1 MPTLGRRVIRK
12 VIKKKPTPPEGPS
25 REIVDRIDRDKARL
39 HNWMEGNIDRIKG
52 WKGEE
57 RRIRELEHRFEEVE
71 EEASVPITVDESR
84 ILEHDIGLL
93 EDHISA
99 LERSSAFKELKGP
112 PAPEPTAQVRTTVA
126 GPAPRV
132 RPATTAL
139 REEPSALPRPGPGER
154 KATDDVLDRIDG
166 VLDKMEQTMG
176 VWANATRISPENV
189 MRSKRRSGEGLTQ
202 DRYQLVG
209 RFLANLVQK
218 GTLGPASGITRERVL
233 RSLPG
238 IYAGVAKYLKV
249 TPEEVRLSPQEEEKL
264 AAELVQAV
272 ARSSA

>member
-1 MPTLGRRVIRK
+1 MPTVGRRVIRK
-12 VIKKKPTPPEGPS
+12 VMKKTTPPEGPS
-25 REIVDRIDRDKARL
+25 REIVERIDRDKARL

-93 EDHISA
+93 EDHITA
-99 LERSSAFKELKGP
+99 LERSSAFKELKGQ
-112 PAPEPTAQVRTTVA
+112 PAVKPTAQVRTTVA

-132 RPATTAL
+132 RPATMAAQQ
-139 REEPSALPRPGPGER
+139 RPGAPPRPGAGER
-154 KATDDVLDRIDG
+154 KATDDVLERIDG

-176 VWANATRISPENV
+176 VWANATRISPEKV
-189 MRSKRRSGEGLTQ
+189 MRSKRRSGEGLPQ
-202 DRYQLVG
+202 DKYQLVG

-272 ARSSA
+272 TR

>member
-12 VIKKKPTPPEGPS
+12 VIKKPTPPEGPS
-25 REIVDRIDRDKARL
+25 REIVDRIERDKARL

-93 EDHISA
+93 EDHITA
-99 LERSSAFKELKGP
+99 LERSSAFKELKGQ
-112 PAPEPTAQVRTTVA
+112 PAPKATTQVRTTAA
-126 GPAPRV
+126 GPVPRV
-132 RPATTAL
+132 RPASTAPMQGP
-139 REEPSALPRPGPGER
+139 RGPPRPGPGER

-166 VLDKMEQTMG
+166 VLDKMESTMG
-176 VWANATRISPENV
+176 VWANATRISPEKV
-189 MRSKRRSGEGLTQ
+189 MRSKRRSGEGLPQ
-202 DRYQLVG
+202 DNYQLVG

-218 GTLGPASGITRERVL
+218 GTLGPPSAITRERVL
-233 RSLPG
+233 RALPG

-264 AAELVQAV
+264 AAELVRAV
-272 ARSSA
+272 SQ